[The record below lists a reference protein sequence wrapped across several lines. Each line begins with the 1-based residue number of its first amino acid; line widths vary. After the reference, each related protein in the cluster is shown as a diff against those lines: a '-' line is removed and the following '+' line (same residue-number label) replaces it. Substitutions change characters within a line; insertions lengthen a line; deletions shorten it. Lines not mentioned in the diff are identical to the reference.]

1 MLDATTS
8 NAPTAQPQ
16 SNTIKPTHAR
26 MIVVLLAVLLILA
39 PLLGT
44 GLDPLASMT
53 LQLLSLGILTVALWT
68 PRALPLT
75 RIEITLLLALLAT
88 ILIYSVPL
96 PAAWVDALSGR
107 DLYTSAAA
115 YLPSGV
121 VSAWKPLSI
130 NPTATLNAGFM
141 LLVPI
146 AVYLGCRLLDA
157 RDHQRLVYLL
167 FGMAAVEALLGLIQ
181 YGTGQNG
188 YMLFA
193 GANSSADA
201 GSGTYVNRNHFA
213 GLLEMTLPLALALI
227 FASLAREPDTGPS
240 VGWRHRAA
248 FLGSGRGLRALAFAA
263 LALLLLLGIIFSK
276 SRMGITMAMLG
287 LMLTSLLFASRIG
300 GRHAFGLT
308 GTLVAL
314 VLGFGIAIGL
324 VPVLDRFSVDPTAD
338 SRGKIFT
345 ATLTGIGQRLP
356 LGTGPGTLPD
366 AVRAL
371 QPVELGAVFINRA
384 HNDYLEWVSD
394 AGLIALPLIALAFLL
409 YLRQWTRVYGRD
421 PWDSPRFLQAGA
433 GIGLLLLALH
443 ELVDFNLYMPANQAI
458 FALLAGIF
466 FSSPVHPPPPPRR
479 RRHHRHSSRRDQV
492 VNDASLLP
500 AVSPVRPAIPTHV
513 QIPNPFND
521 PTPAVPPVSPPATT

>member
-1 MLDATTS
+1 MPDANIST
-8 NAPTAQPQ
+8 AAQPQ
-16 SNTIKPTHAR
+16 LVTLAPTHAR
-26 MIVVLLAVLLILA
+26 LLLVLLAVLLILA

-53 LQLLSLGILTVALWT
+53 LQLLSIGVLTVALWT
-68 PRALPLT
+68 PGALSLT
-75 RIEITLLLALLAT
+75 RPELALLLALPAVVLLYT
-88 ILIYSVPL
+88 VPL

-107 DLYTSAAA
+107 DLYTEAAA
-115 YLPSGV
+115 LLPTGAAG
-121 VSAWKPLSI
+121 AWRPLSL
-130 NPTATLNAGFM
+130 NPTATLNAGLM

-146 AVYLGCRLLDA
+146 AVYLGCRSLDT
-157 RDHQRLVYLL
+157 RTRLRLVYLL
-167 FGMAAVEALLGLIQ
+167 FGIAAVQALLGLIQ

-193 GANSSADA
+193 ATSAAADA
-201 GSGTYVNRNHFA
+201 GSGTYINRNHFA
-213 GLLEMTLPLALALI
+213 GLLEMTFPLALALI
-227 FASLAREPDTGPS
+227 FASLASAPDTGPT
-240 VGWRHRAA
+240 VGWRRRVA

-276 SRMGITMAMLG
+276 SRMGITMAIVG
-287 LMLTSLLFASRIG
+287 LLSCTLLFASRIG

-314 VLGFGIAIGL
+314 VLGCGIAIGL

-338 SRGKIFT
+338 GRARIFS

-366 AVRAL
+366 AVRSL
-371 QPVELGAVFINRA
+371 QPVETGAVFFNRA

-394 AGLIALPLIALAFLL
+394 AGLIAPPLIALALFL
-409 YLRQWTRVYGRD
+409 YLRQWTRVYRRD
-421 PWDSPRFLQAGA
+421 PWDGPRFIQAGA

-443 ELVDFNLYMPANQAI
+443 EFVDFNLYMPANQAI

-466 FSSPVHPPPPPRR
+466 LSRPEDPADPAR
-479 RRHHRHSSRRDQV
+479 RRHRHR
-492 VNDASLLP
+492 P
-500 AVSPVRPAIPTHV
+500 AVDRERTETALAATPTRATPPPA
-513 QIPNPFND
+513 QIPNPFD
-521 PTPAVPPVSPPATT
+521 SPSTAIST